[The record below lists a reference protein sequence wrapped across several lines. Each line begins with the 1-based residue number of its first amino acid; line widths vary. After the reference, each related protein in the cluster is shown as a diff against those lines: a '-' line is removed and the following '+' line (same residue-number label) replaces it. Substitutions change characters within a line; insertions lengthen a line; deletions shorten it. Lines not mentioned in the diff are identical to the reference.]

1 MPDVARQVID
11 RKEIGARIKKLR
23 KDAGLRQWQLAEM
36 IGATQPAI
44 HMYERGVLPEP
55 RRLLELARIGNTTVE
70 WILTGRHWENGSDQI
85 QRPSREAYHL
95 AFRFE
100 ELSEQ
105 DRDTVHQALTVL
117 DSAVETLRRKE
128 PERIEG
134 LSLDDLARRLREFD
148 AGSREALVAALQL
161 HESVSR
167 AVMSS
172 TASRLRRVENQQAPR
187 GGPGDGQDAERPGAA
202 SRRYFSVRPTG
213 LEPVRCHIFRLEPS
227 MLVLNDIIKVKEL
240 RTELEETIARL
251 QSRLEARRQKTSR
264 PRKNR
269 RART

>member
-1 MPDVARQVID
+1 MPDAPRQVID

-70 WILTGRHWENGSDQI
+70 WILTGRHWENGSEQI

-100 ELSEQ
+100 ELSDQ
-105 DRDTVHQALTVL
+105 DREAVHSALAVL
-117 DSAVETLRRKE
+117 DSAVETLRKKG
-128 PERIEG
+128 PEQIEA
-134 LSLDDLARRLREFD
+134 LSLDDLARRLREFN

-161 HESVSR
+161 HESISR
-167 AVMSS
+167 AVMTS
-172 TASRLRRVENQQAPR
+172 TASRLRRVENQQSAR
-187 GGPGDGQDAERPGAA
+187 GGPGDGQDTERAAGAT
-202 SRRYFSVRPTG
+202 RRYFSVKPTG
-213 LEPVRCHIFRLEPS
+213 LEPVRGHIFRLEPS

-240 RTELEETIARL
+240 RSELEATIARL
-251 QSRLEARRQKTSR
+251 QSRLETRRQRASKPRKSKR
-264 PRKNR
+264 PRS
-269 RART
+269 